1 MLVTGPGPRRPSEST
16 QASGLRV
23 LLGDRGGP
31 CHAKWLCPTS
41 STVSHRHLRSRGG
54 PRTLRA
60 VRKLGGRPEQPGK
73 AVFRE
78 GPGVNGFGFVSSMR
92 PLSQLLTCYHLQK
105 HWTAFRPC
113 TRGGHVQ
120 TPGGPGREVR
130 PPCCRE
136 PGADGGLSQP
146 SQPVLFAFLPSH
158 PLPLPLLPP
167 GSTSPG
173 AQRSVLCRFLSGF
186 SL

>member
-1 MLVTGPGPRRPSEST
+1 MLPGE
-16 QASGLRV
+16 Q
-23 LLGDRGGP
+23 GGP
-31 CHAKWLCPTS
+31 CHPEWLCPVS
-41 STVSHRHLRSRGG
+41 STQPQAPEKQGWTPYSQG
-54 PRTLRA
+54 RA
-60 VRKLGGRPEQPGK
+60 QTRRASGAGRAG
-73 AVFRE
+73 VFRE
-78 GPGVNGFGFVSSMR
+78 GPGVNGFGFVGSMR
-92 PLSQLLTCYHLQK
+92 PLSQLLTCYHLQE

-113 TRGGHVQ
+113 TRGGHVR
-120 TPGGPGREVR
+120 TPGGLGREVR

-158 PLPLPLLPP
+158 PLPLPLPPP

-173 AQRSVLCRFLSGF
+173 TQRSVLCRFLSGF